1 MSASFWAAALM
12 PSELLSYLGNNTVAM
27 SINRRTGWM
36 LQKTLTNSGIFP
48 LGESVGMSDCR
59 RSDDN

>member
-1 MSASFWAAALM
+1 M